1 MKNNRLKKVLVIIAI
16 VLIAC
21 LVGFK
26 LYYNRIV
33 NHPFKLTVDSV
44 DLEVKEGQS
53 LNDVLKKLSN
63 QKIIGNTY
71 LIKYYVK
78 SNDIGTNIKKGT
90 YSIEKDMN
98 LNTFLTNLSSGK
110 VAAGLN
116 KVTFPEG
123 YNIEE
128 IANSLEKSQI
138 ISKEEFLEAV
148 KEYEIPSYIKK
159 DSKRKYQLEGFLFPD
174 TYEFEDDITGEEI
187 IERMLS
193 RFEEVISEIEQAT
206 GNKIDKSKI
215 DDIVT
220 MASIVEKEAVRDDER
235 GKVASVFYNRIEKN
249 IKFQSCATV
258 LYALGYHKD
267 ELSNEDI
274 KVDSPYNTYKVDGLP
289 VGPIAC
295 PGKASLNSAIN
306 PEKTDYLFF
315 ISNDD
320 GTHEFT
326 ANDEEFMKLKEIRDN
341 KNKK

>member
-1 MKNNRLKKVLVIIAI
+1 MKNNRLKRVLVIIVI
-16 VLIAC
+16 VLIVG

-44 DLEVKEGQS
+44 ELEVKEGQS

-110 VAAGLN
+110 VAAELN
-116 KVTFPEG
+116 KVTIPEG

-128 IANSLEKSQI
+128 IADSLEKSQI

-206 GNKIDKSKI
+206 GNTIDKSKL

-235 GKVASVFYNRIEKN
+235 GKVASVFYNRMEKN

-258 LYALGYHKD
+258 LYALGYHKA

-274 KVDSPYNTYKVDGLP
+274 KIDSPYNTYKVDGLP

-295 PGKASLNSAIN
+295 PGKASLNAAIN

-326 ANDEEFMKLKEIRDN
+326 ANDEEFMRLKEIRDN